1 MLTYA
6 KYAARSAPC
15 LSCNHL
21 LKFQF
26 SDSLEGGNLEIL
38 KENAKYA
45 AVSGETVIVV
55 LASLFA
61 LLRFAVSGGVEAF
74 AGTSHDF

>member
-1 MLTYA
+1 MLRARLLVYLATICLNSNFPTHWKAVILKNLTY
-6 KYAARSAPC
+6 
-15 LSCNHL
+15 
-21 LKFQF
+21 
-26 SDSLEGGNLEIL
+26 
-38 KENAKYA
+38 AKYA

>member
-1 MLTYA
+1 MLRTRFFVWCKIPSLIYNFLAHYKAVILKNLTY
-6 KYAARSAPC
+6 
-15 LSCNHL
+15 
-21 LKFQF
+21 
-26 SDSLEGGNLEIL
+26 
-38 KENAKYA
+38 AKYA